1 MDDFKSLLNKKRDD
15 FDLFWEKTMTLNL
28 EPETKRLRTAR
39 VGDIQTSYR
48 RLFYEI
54 IDEILQQLNYRFNG
68 LNDFKFL
75 ELCSFDAFKG
85 KTFPEE
91 AFQSLLLHYGQFFDR
106 VLLRS
111 ELKVIYETDDI
122 SAKNNAKQLMQF
134 LKDNEL
140 EDAYT
145 EVSKL
150 CELVLTVPATSS
162 SVERNFSTLKR
173 IKNFVRNSTGQERL
187 SQISILSIE
196 NQLLQNMSDNPRFYD
211 DVIDEFA
218 KTDRRIELQYK

>member
-1 MDDFKSLLNKKRDD
+1 
-15 FDLFWEKTMTLNL
+15 
-28 EPETKRLRTAR
+28 
-39 VGDIQTSYR
+39 
-48 RLFYEI
+48 
-54 IDEILQQLNYRFNG
+54 
-68 LNDFKFL
+68 
-75 ELCSFDAFKG
+75 
-85 KTFPEE
+85 
-91 AFQSLLLHYGQFFDR
+91 
-106 VLLRS
+106 
-111 ELKVIYETDDI
+111 
-122 SAKNNAKQLMQF
+122 MQF